1 MKRLREAHCHLYQH
15 GRSLGMVQLAE
26 CRGASDVLTAFGV
39 AATSTSDSST
49 LLGQG
54 IRPDSWNDPSWP
66 TLAAFDEVTGDR
78 PAAAWC
84 FDYHT
89 LLANSAALRAAGL
102 TDASPDPV
110 GGVLGRDA
118 HGKLT
123 GVVYERAALL
133 VWDAIPEPAVEQ
145 RGPLLSSALDDL
157 RAHGFVELH
166 DLKAQPWLPGVLREL
181 DDSIRIELWPLVKD
195 LPAMANRS
203 QQWSSDRLGLGGGK
217 IFVDGTLNSRTAAM
231 LSPYADGPA
240 AHPAGMLLMPEAEV
254 CSAIEQ
260 ADALGLPIAAHAI
273 GDRAVRTVLD
283 ALERVKPASR
293 GHRIEH
299 AELID
304 PVDIDRIVRFRDRFG
319 LIVSVQPCH
328 LLADIEALQRAVP
341 DRLDRVLP
349 IRSLIEAGLKPG
361 VDLLFGSDTPIVR
374 PHPEDSIRAA
384 VDRKR
389 PDSAAIAQSEAIS
402 ETAAWRCFTPMG

>member
-1 MKRLREAHCHLYQH
+1 
-15 GRSLGMVQLAE
+15 MVQLSD
-26 CRGASDVLTAFGV
+26 CRGASDVLAAFGV
-39 AATSTSDSST
+39 SAESTTDGSP
-49 LLGQG
+49 LIGQG
-54 IRPDSWNDPSWP
+54 IRPDSWDDPRWP
-66 TLAAFDEVTGDR
+66 SLAAFDEVTGDR

-89 LLANSAALRAAGL
+89 LLANSSALRAAGL
-102 TDASPDPV
+102 TDASPDPI

-118 HGKLT
+118 QGKLT
-123 GVVYERAALL
+123 GVAYERAALL
-133 VWDAIPEPAVEQ
+133 VWDAIPEPPVE
-145 RGPLLSSALDDL
+145 RRARLLSAALDDL
-157 RAHGFVELH
+157 RTHGYVELH
-166 DLKAQPWLPGVLREL
+166 DLKAQPWLPVVLREL
-181 DDSIRIELWPLVKD
+181 EDPMKIGLWPLVKD
-195 LPAMANRS
+195 LAAMAQS
-203 QQWSSDRLGLGGGK
+203 AQEWSNDRLGLGGGK

-240 AHPAGMLLMPEAEV
+240 AHPAGMLLMTEADV

-293 GHRIEH
+293 GYRIEH

-304 PVDIDRIVRFRDRFG
+304 PEDIDRIVRLCDRFG

-341 DRLDRVLP
+341 DRLGRVLP
-349 IRSLIEAGLKPG
+349 IRTLIDAGLAPG

-389 PDSAAIAQSEAIS
+389 PDSAAIAQCEAIS
-402 ETAAWRCFTPMG
+402 ETTAWQCFTQMG